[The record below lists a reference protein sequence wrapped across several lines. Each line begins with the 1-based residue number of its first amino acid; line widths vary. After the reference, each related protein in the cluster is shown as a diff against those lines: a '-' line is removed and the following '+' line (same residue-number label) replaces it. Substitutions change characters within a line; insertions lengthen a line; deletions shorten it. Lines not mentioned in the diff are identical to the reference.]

1 MSPEEMKEALKVLVR
16 GKEEV
21 EEIKSKLTVD
31 LEAERSRSEMLEKE
45 LGKVKGDLHNF
56 RDVQSQQHQ
65 ALER

>member
-1 MSPEEMKEALKVLVR
+1 MKEALKVLVR

-21 EEIKSKLTVD
+21 EEMKRKLMVD

-56 RDVQSQQHQ
+56 RDVQAQQHQ